1 VIAVVWSGS
10 KGACVTSSRDKAR
23 KAETKIEG
31 ESSMVSVEPPECT
44 PFIECANSLQD
55 KAPAARGY

>member
-1 VIAVVWSGS
+1 
-10 KGACVTSSRDKAR
+10 VTSSRDKAR